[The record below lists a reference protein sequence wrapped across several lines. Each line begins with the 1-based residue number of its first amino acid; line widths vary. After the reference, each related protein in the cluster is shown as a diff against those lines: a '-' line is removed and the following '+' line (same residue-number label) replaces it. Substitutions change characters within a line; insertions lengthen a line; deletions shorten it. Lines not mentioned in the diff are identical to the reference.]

1 MRLICGFCHNSTSPT
16 KRGRRASALLTVLLL
31 TVVLAGLGLSLVSS
45 LLSHFS
51 LAVRYRDTAQ
61 ADACARAGVNEF
73 VYRCQEYQAESDS
86 TAVPPSVLQRFEA
99 NPILLEPSQ
108 HISAK
113 ATLLLKGAYASRD
126 NSLSPNPGQSCFDAP
141 GRTSIPPYSLDVV
154 MKLEMGSR
162 TFLYQA
168 LVQQRWPYALTA
180 PGTIRIL
187 GQAVTD
193 SPCAPYA
200 LSRVKGSV
208 LAFQADAAGESLS
221 PGGDLGVDKELYEL
235 LLPYS
240 DQPENWFTGPL
251 KPMNEARI
259 VIGGPVTAFRLNN
272 RDNENPIDIL
282 PPMPTR
288 GAKVQGNAD
297 TFENSETDT
306 PKLSDEPVLVG
317 ADCEHI
323 GQVRPNRRMGESDP
337 RSAGARA
344 RMEKLFSFPDTASWK
359 NIQSEVDEKL
369 SRDEIRQ
376 LIITG
381 NAAYPITSPDQCVIY
396 VEGGKA
402 RFQELALAGFVR
414 LIIDNC
420 SVSIAGNL
428 TLRRNPLDQASLKQD
443 LLVGKNATLIV
454 KGDLFIDQGA
464 LDAGG
469 NGMVIMANRFLIR
482 AHGLYRGTIIGREG
496 GVFFGDREATSPDP
510 VLSIRGAVLV
520 GGNRLRFAGPGTALD
535 GFPPRNLK
543 QFTLN
548 ATEIVYDAQYL
559 RGLNQYGSFYL
570 QQLIRR

>member
-1 MRLICGFCHNSTSPT
+1 MRLICVFCHTSTSRT
-16 KRGRRASALLTVLLL
+16 SRRASALLTVLLL

-73 VYRCQEYQAESDS
+73 VYRCQEYQAENDI
-86 TAVPPSVLQRFEA
+86 TTVPPSVLQRFEA
-99 NPILLEPSQ
+99 NPILLEPSR
-108 HISAK
+108 HLSAR
-113 ATLLLKGAYASRD
+113 ATLLLKGTYASRD

-180 PGTIRIL
+180 PGTIRVL
-187 GQAVTD
+187 GQAATG
-193 SPCAPYA
+193 SPYA

-208 LAFQADAAGESLS
+208 LAFQADAAGESIS
-221 PGGDLGVDKELYEL
+221 AGGDLGVDKELYGL

-272 RDNENPIDIL
+272 RDNENPIDLL
-282 PPMPTR
+282 PPMPTQN
-288 GAKVQGNAD
+288 AKIQGNAD

-306 PKLSDEPVLVG
+306 PKLTDQPVLVG
-317 ADCEHI
+317 ANSVHI
-323 GQVRPNRRMGESDP
+323 GQVRPNHRMGESDP

-344 RMEKLFSFPDTASWK
+344 RMEKLFSFPDTANWK
-359 NIQSEVDEKL
+359 DIQSEVDEKL

-376 LIITG
+376 LIITS
-381 NAAYPITSPDQCVIY
+381 NAAYPVTSPNQCVIY

-402 RFQELALAGFVR
+402 RFKELALAGFIN

-420 SVSIAGNL
+420 SLSIAGNL
-428 TLRRNPLDQASLKQD
+428 SLRRNPLDPASMKQD
-443 LLVGKNATLIV
+443 LLIGTNATLIV
-454 KGDLFIDQGA
+454 KGDLLIDQGN
-464 LDAGG
+464 LDAAD

-496 GVFFGDREATSPDP
+496 GVFFGDLEETSSEPD
-510 VLSIRGAVLV
+510 LSIHGAVLV

-535 GFPPRNLK
+535 GFPARNLK